1 MIQTQNKYRYELMS
15 WVKENC
21 LSLVGL
27 LNIRQREKKSIYSNS
42 SKANSDSRGEEVN
55 EGNMTQRRGKHS
67 PPLSGGTT
75 HAYVR
80 LDRGAVIYADQLHH
94 KSIFW
99 NSHLISSFPVNKDP
113 SPHLLS

>member
-27 LNIRQREKKSIYSNS
+27 LNICQRGKKSIYSNS

-55 EGNMTQRRGKHS
+55 EGNMMQKEENI
-67 PPLSGGTT
+67 P
-75 HAYVR
+75 
-80 LDRGAVIYADQLHH
+80 IYCLEEQCTSTFVLTAML
-94 KSIFW
+94 
-99 NSHLISSFPVNKDP
+99 
-113 SPHLLS
+113 